1 MEQSL
6 SPLRNLI
13 SHLHPAPALD
23 IAAEKTPLAR
33 STAPDAPMT
42 LFVRIQTERGPRTI
56 ISSGLTL
63 SVASE
68 IAQAMAAAGH
78 FADFVDQCPA
88 ISVPERLARQ
98 RYDRNFS
105 GSTFGAATLKR
116 LAHRIA

>member
-13 SHLHPAPALD
+13 SHLYPVPAPEPLP
-23 IAAEKTPLAR
+23 EEMPLAR

-88 ISVPERLARQ
+88 ISVPERLARHK
-98 RYDRNFS
+98 YDRSLS
-105 GSTFGAATLKR
+105 GRPFGAATLAR
-116 LAHRIA
+116 LTHRIA

>member
-1 MEQSL
+1 MEHSL
-6 SPLRNLI
+6 NPLRNLI
-13 SHLHPAPALD
+13 SHFHPALAPELPA
-23 IAAEKTPLAR
+23 EETPLAR

-98 RYDRNFS
+98 RYDRALS
-105 GSTFGAATLKR
+105 GRPFGAGALER
-116 LAHRIA
+116 LTHRIA